1 MNNLTPVTHGLISK
15 SQKVSLHSK
24 HNDFTFGNKI
34 PFIDLI
40 NYVKEDICMLQSV
53 INTPPPPLQM
63 YICLKFHGI
72 NYQFVLLIP
81 NKYTVQYY
89 FHHRYTYNCL
99 IHVYLRHVPMTHTPL
114 TFQKP

>member
-53 INTPPPPLQM
+53 INTPPPPPNVHLPQ
-63 YICLKFHGI
+63 
-72 NYQFVLLIP
+72 IP
-81 NKYTVQYY
+81 WHKLSVCVTDS
-89 FHHRYTYNCL
+89 
-99 IHVYLRHVPMTHTPL
+99 
-114 TFQKP
+114 K

>member
-40 NYVKEDICMLQSV
+40 NYVKEDICMLQSL
-53 INTPPPPLQM
+53 INTPPPQNVHLPQ
-63 YICLKFHGI
+63 
-72 NYQFVLLIP
+72 IP
-81 NKYTVQYY
+81 WHKLSVCVTDS
-89 FHHRYTYNCL
+89 
-99 IHVYLRHVPMTHTPL
+99 
-114 TFQKP
+114 K